1 MSILVYSNS
10 DDQTV
15 NKYLLELIESRVPRD
30 QMEFLQTFE
39 ALKERVHRL
48 SKEID
53 VAVLLAKDN
62 VQLCELV
69 SLKDFL
75 EGVRIILI
83 LPDQGK
89 ETVSKAT
96 KLFPNFISSMDSD
109 FHLVSD
115 VLERMLKNRNT
126 TTNIGARGTH
136 D

>member
-15 NKYLLELIESRVPRD
+15 NENLLELIESKVPRD
-30 QMEFLQTFE
+30 QIEFLQTFG

-48 SKEID
+48 SKEIE

-75 EGVRIILI
+75 EDVRIILI
-83 LPDQGK
+83 LPDHEK

-96 KLFPNFISSMDSD
+96 KLFPSFISSVDSD
-109 FHLVSD
+109 YHLVSE
-115 VLERMLKNRNT
+115 VLEKMIKNRT
-126 TTNIGARGTH
+126 TATTIGGTH
-136 D
+136 V